1 MPPINLPLAVL
12 VAYITLMSGY
22 LAIQNPSRA
31 APICRAIQH

>member
-12 VAYITLMSGY
+12 VAYVTLMSGY
-22 LAIQNPSRA
+22 LAVQSPDRV